1 MIAREIISHF
11 ELVIFDRDGV
21 INYAPIH
28 PERYVLN
35 SKDLIIN
42 HETIQLI
49 SYLQEKSLKVAV
61 ATNQQCLG
69 KGLINN
75 FEMNSINDKI
85 NINLTK
91 AGGKPLK
98 FYICPH
104 LVTDDCS
111 CRKPKSG
118 LLEKIVED
126 FKVSIKRTVFIGDS
140 ESDQQASNKIGI
152 KFIDFRLNTL
162 F

>member
-1 MIAREIISHF
+1 MIVSEIISHF

-28 PERYVLN
+28 PARYVLN
-35 SKDLIIN
+35 AKDLVIN
-42 HETIQLI
+42 TKTVQLI
-49 SYLQEKSLKVAV
+49 SYLQEKTLKVAV

-69 KGLINN
+69 KGLIND
-75 FEMNSINDKI
+75 FEMNLINDKI
-85 NINLTK
+85 NSNLTK
-91 AGGKPLK
+91 VGGKPLR

-104 LVTDDCS
+104 LVSDNCS

-140 ESDQQASNKIGI
+140 DSDEQASHKIGI
-152 KFIDFRLNTL
+152 KFIDFRLNEL

>member
-1 MIAREIISHF
+1 MIVSEIISHF

-21 INYAPIH
+21 INYAPIY
-28 PERYVLN
+28 PARYVLN
-35 SKDLIIN
+35 SKDLVIK
-42 HETIQLI
+42 TKTVQLI

-69 KGLINN
+69 KGLINDV
-75 FEMNSINDKI
+75 EMNLINDKI
-85 NINLTK
+85 NLNLTK
-91 AGGKPLK
+91 VGGKPLR

-104 LVTDDCS
+104 LVSDNCL

-118 LLEKIVED
+118 LLEEIVED

-140 ESDQQASNKIGI
+140 DYDEQAANKIGI

>member
-28 PERYVLN
+28 PERYILN
-35 SKDLIIN
+35 PKDLIVN
-42 HETIQLI
+42 HKTVQLI
-49 SYLQEKSLKVAV
+49 SYLQEKLLKVAV

-69 KGLINN
+69 KGLLNS
-75 FEMNSINDKI
+75 FEMNLINDKI
-85 NINLTK
+85 NVNLTK
-91 AGGKPLK
+91 AGGQPLK

-104 LVTDDCS
+104 LESDNCS

-126 FKVSIKRTVFIGDS
+126 FKVVNKRTVFIGDS
-140 ESDQQASNKIGI
+140 ESDEQAANKIGI
-152 KFIDFRLNTL
+152 KFIDFRSNSL

>member
-1 MIAREIISHF
+1 MIVSEIISHF

-28 PERYVLN
+28 PARYVLN
-35 SKDLIIN
+35 SKDLVIN
-42 HETIQLI
+42 TKTVQLI

-69 KGLINN
+69 KGLINDL
-75 FEMNSINDKI
+75 EMNLINDKI
-85 NINLTK
+85 NLNLTK
-91 AGGKPLK
+91 VGGKPLR

-104 LVTDDCS
+104 LVSDNCS

-118 LLEKIVED
+118 LLEEIVED

-140 ESDQQASNKIGI
+140 DYDEQAANKIGI